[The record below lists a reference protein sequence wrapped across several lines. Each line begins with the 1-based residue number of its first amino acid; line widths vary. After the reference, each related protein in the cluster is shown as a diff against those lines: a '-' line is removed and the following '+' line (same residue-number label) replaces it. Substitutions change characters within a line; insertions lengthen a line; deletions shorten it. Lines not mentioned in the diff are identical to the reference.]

1 MRLVLGV
8 FFETNIRNKASMSK
22 KKALDSVDVA
32 ILKALQADAS
42 MTNQAIGELV
52 GLTPGPTHSR
62 IKRLKE
68 EGIIKGIHAD
78 LDWTLLGYDFFCL
91 MDVKVE
97 AERAEEGGVILTQV
111 PNIWNVCKIQEPG
124 NDREVTFRVW
134 AVSDSR
140 ETMLTIMGNLMEAYD
155 GFVDVHVQEMELLS
169 RHPGVVNVGR
179 VVLGDD
185 VPIWSWEK

>member
-1 MRLVLGV
+1 MFFEV
-8 FFETNIRNKASMSK
+8 FFEKNVRIRPSMSK
-22 KKALDSVDVA
+22 KKALDAVDVA

-78 LDWTLLGYDFFCL
+78 LDWTLLGYEFFCL

-97 AERAEEGGVILTQV
+97 AERAEEAASYLTQV
-111 PNIWNVCKIQEPG
+111 PNVWNVCKVQEPG
-124 NDREVTFRVW
+124 NDREVTFRLW
-134 AVSDSR
+134 AVTDSR
-140 ETMLTIMGNLMEAYD
+140 ETMLTIMGHLMEAYD

-179 VVLGDD
+179 VVLGED
-185 VPIWSWEK
+185 VPVWTLDK

>member
-1 MRLVLGV
+1 MGV
-8 FFETNIRNKASMSK
+8 FFETNTRNEASMSK

-32 ILKALQADAS
+32 ILNALQAGAS

-91 MDVKVE
+91 MDVCF
-97 AERAEEGGVILTQV
+97 G
-111 PNIWNVCKIQEPG
+111 PP
-124 NDREVTFRVW
+124 
-134 AVSDSR
+134 S
-140 ETMLTIMGNLMEAYD
+140 
-155 GFVDVHVQEMELLS
+155 LLRS
-169 RHPGVVNVGR
+169 GR
-179 VVLGDD
+179 G
-185 VPIWSWEK
+185 P

>member
-1 MRLVLGV
+1 MGV
-8 FFETNIRNKASMSK
+8 FFETNIRNEASMSK

-124 NDREVTFRVW
+124 NDREVTFRFW
-134 AVSDSR
+134 AVTDSR

-185 VPIWSWEK
+185 VPIWSLEK

>member
-1 MRLVLGV
+1 MGV
-8 FFETNIRNKASMSK
+8 FFETNIRNEASMSK

-134 AVSDSR
+134 AVTDSR

-169 RHPGVVNVGR
+169 RYPGVVNVGR

-185 VPIWSWEK
+185 VPIWSLEK

>member
-1 MRLVLGV
+1 
-8 FFETNIRNKASMSK
+8 MSK
-22 KKALDSVDVA
+22 KRALDAVDVA

-78 LDWTLLGYDFFCL
+78 LDWTLLGYEFFCL

-97 AERAEEGGVILTQV
+97 AERAEEGGAILTQV

-134 AVSDSR
+134 AVTDSR
-140 ETMLTIMGNLMEAYD
+140 ETMLTIMGHLMEAYD
-155 GFVDVHVQEMELLS
+155 GYVDVHVQEMEMLS

-185 VPIWSWEK
+185 VPVWTLDK